1 MNNRTTASFLLAGMM
16 AVAGIAHAQSGS
28 ASATT
33 DVPTKAGEASTMTNG
48 KPNAKTTNST
58 ASDTSGTVRM
68 GATGQTN
75 AAATSSVPPKAGEA
89 STSVNGRPNANP
101 NDPMLTKSKAERK
114 SEKEMKSAEAKTRR
128 EAAVM
133 GQKGAQ
139 AGAKA
144 GTPAVSPAGTP
155 AVQDGGTPK

>member
-1 MNNRTTASFLLAGMM
+1 MTNRTTASLLLAGLM
-16 AVAGIAHAQSGS
+16 AVAGIANAQSGS
-28 ASATT
+28 ASATS
-33 DVPTKAGEASTMTNG
+33 DVPSKAGEASTMTNG

-58 ASDTSGTVRM
+58 ASETTGSVRT
-68 GATGQTN
+68 GAQGSTN
-75 AAATSSVPPKAGEA
+75 ASATTSVPGKSGEA
-89 STSVNGRPNANP
+89 STMVNGRPNGNP

-114 SEKEMKSAEAKTRR
+114 SEKEMKSAEARSRR

-144 GTPAVSPAGTP
+144 GTPAVAPAGTP

>member
-1 MNNRTTASFLLAGMM
+1 MTHRNTTASFLLAGLM

-33 DVPTKAGEASTMTNG
+33 DVPGKAGEASTMTNG

-58 ASDTSGTVRM
+58 ASDGTVRM
-68 GATGQTN
+68 GASGNTN
-75 AAATSSVPPKAGEA
+75 AAGSGVPSTSGEA
-89 STSVNGRPNANP
+89 STTVNGRPNANP

-144 GTPAVSPAGTP
+144 GTPPNSPAGTP
-155 AVQDGGTPK
+155 AVQDGGTAK

>member
-1 MNNRTTASFLLAGMM
+1 MTNRTTASFLLAGLM
-16 AVAGIAHAQSGS
+16 AVAGIASAQSGS
-28 ASATT
+28 ASATV
-33 DVPTKAGEASTMTNG
+33 DVPGKAGEASTMTNG

-58 ASDTSGTVRM
+58 ATEATGSVRSGSQ
-68 GATGQTN
+68 GQTN
-75 AAATSSVPPKAGEA
+75 AAATTAVPGKSGEA
-89 STSVNGRPNANP
+89 STSVAGKPNANP
-101 NDPMLTKSKAERK
+101 DDPMLNKSKSERK
-114 SEKEMKSAEAKTRR
+114 SEKELKKADAKTRR

-144 GTPAVSPAGTP
+144 GTPANAPAGTP

>member
-1 MNNRTTASFLLAGMM
+1 MTNRTTASFLLAGMM

-68 GATGQTN
+68 GASGQTN
-75 AAATSSVPPKAGEA
+75 AAGGAVPSAAGEA
-89 STSVNGRPNANP
+89 STTVNGRPNANP